1 MKKQIIVIEE
11 KKNYISYQ
19 INEIKV
25 ESIGRT
31 VNIENKDQQNLNNIL
46 IWHFIWSKFY
56 FTKKKYGLIISIII
70 FIPLI
75 VRTNYKIIFHN
86 IFKNQDRL
94 DKYKFRLDG
103 LLKSIQGKK
112 SFLRP

>member
-1 MKKQIIVIEE
+1 MFINKEIFEE
-11 KKNYISYQ
+11 IGRFDENFFLYFEETDYCYRGKKNYISYQ

-56 FTKKKYGLIISIII
+56 FTKKSM
-70 FIPLI
+70 
-75 VRTNYKIIFHN
+75 V
-86 IFKNQDRL
+86 
-94 DKYKFRLDG
+94 
-103 LLKSIQGKK
+103 
-112 SFLRP
+112 

>member
-1 MKKQIIVIEE
+1 MDRACSLIKKFLKKLEDLTKIFSFILKKQIIVIEE

-56 FTKKKYGLIISIII
+56 FTKKSM
-70 FIPLI
+70 
-75 VRTNYKIIFHN
+75 V
-86 IFKNQDRL
+86 
-94 DKYKFRLDG
+94 
-103 LLKSIQGKK
+103 
-112 SFLRP
+112 